1 MPFNSNSKNNINNPK
16 TLKYTKYYLYI
27 LVVIMISSC
36 ATNKDST
43 HQQNHS
49 YTPDD
54 PELYRTIIA
63 MDSVFFTAYNNC
75 NLDKQAVI
83 YADNI
88 EFYHDKGGLMTS
100 KKDILD
106 ATKKYICGKVSRE
119 LVKGSVEVYLIK
131 DFGAIEIGLHKF
143 HNNQEPAGTA
153 SKESKFIMMWQFKN
167 NEWKITKV
175 ISLH

>member
-1 MPFNSNSKNNINNPK
+1 M
-16 TLKYTKYYLYI
+16 KYNKLYLYI
-27 LVVIMISSC
+27 VTMIIVSSC
-36 ATNKDST
+36 ATKKESIT
-43 HQQNHS
+43 QQNHY
-49 YTPDD
+49 YTPDNQ
-54 PELYRTIIA
+54 ELYNTIVA

-75 NLDKQAVI
+75 DLDKQAAV

-88 EFYHDKGGLMTS
+88 EFYHDTGGLMTS

-119 LVKGSVEVYLIK
+119 LVNGSVEVYPIK

-143 HNNQEPAGTA
+143 HNNQEPAGTP